1 MFMSEVDHE
10 KYPDVTQK
18 YRFEP
23 VIDWVFYGDKE
34 SIKKYGGDG
43 EIIAEITFPETEP
56 GRFNINHT
64 YVHESLR
71 GRGIAGTLVQLAA
84 YAIQRNEGVIVA
96 TCPCDDPGNKV

>member
-1 MFMSEVDHE
+1 M
-10 KYPDVTQK
+10 T
-18 YRFEP
+18 P
-23 VIDWVFYGDKE
+23 VSIKE

-84 YAIQRNEGVIVA
+84 DAIQLNEGVIVA
-96 TCPCDDPGNKV
+96 TCPYAIKWLDENGYEHE